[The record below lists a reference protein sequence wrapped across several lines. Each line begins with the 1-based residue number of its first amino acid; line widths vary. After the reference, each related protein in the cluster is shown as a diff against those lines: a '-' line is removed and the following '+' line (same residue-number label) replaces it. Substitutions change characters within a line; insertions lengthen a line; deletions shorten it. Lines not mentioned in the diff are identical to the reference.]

1 VIAGQAL
8 SSLSLDTSA
17 VKEPLHRYCHRAHPK
32 QTGGSSCKVKRLLF
46 VIAGCQ
52 ENCLLSPSSYTL
64 SFYFSPEG
72 EV

>member
-1 VIAGQAL
+1 
-8 SSLSLDTSA
+8 
-17 VKEPLHRYCHRAHPK
+17 
-32 QTGGSSCKVKRLLF
+32 VKRLLF

-52 ENCLLSPSSYTL
+52 ENCLLSPSRYTM